1 MNGGHLGLCFTGRFP
16 AGVTVFV
23 WKLGRLP
30 QGHQVLSSWCH
41 RHRFL
46 SLGWLGSTGRG
57 GWLLYTLPHQNVPF
71 PTINIWA
78 FPKIGVPQNGW
89 FIRENPIKM
98 DDLGVPLI
106 LETPIYIEGNPLIFL
121 GLKTKHLSFLFMVF
135 GGPKVHLFTGE
146 KSRSKGSWHRGFCT
160 FVFFDLEMY
169 LYFFV
174 SEMKNSIVMWTP

>member
-30 QGHQVLSSWCH
+30 QGHQVLSRWCH
-41 RHRFL
+41 RHRPFL
-46 SLGWLGSTGRG
+46 GLVGFNGKGRVG
-57 GWLLYTLPHQNVPF
+57 FNCIPSHTKNVSF

-160 FVFFDLEMY
+160 FFFFDSEM
-169 LYFFV
+169 YFFV